1 MSQRPTVTQEN
12 DVWVLRIEKSNGK
25 MQEYRCATEN
35 QARQLAMVLSKP
47 DTAGP
52 PRAPV
57 ESR

>member
-12 DVWVLRIEKSNGK
+12 DVWVLRIEKDNGK
-25 MQEYRCATEN
+25 MQEYRCATET

-47 DTAGP
+47 DTGGP
-52 PRAPV
+52 PRGPA

>member
-12 DVWVLRIEKSNGK
+12 DVWVLRIEKNNGK
-25 MQEYRCATEN
+25 TQEYRCATEN

-52 PRAPV
+52 PRSTA